1 MTDKIWYT
9 VHGSLFT
16 VSLTKLDIE
25 RRTIMAT
32 FVSQY
37 AGLHKWLRGSAAS
50 RRRHGWVIG
59 ILILV
64 LSGCSLQPVGT
75 TPTGTTPTGTTP
87 TQTLAPPS
95 PTATITEATAI
106 PESTPLARVIVSPA
120 QAGQTIVVRVNQQIV
135 VLPMST
141 ELTWQV
147 DYDSSILTAL
157 TPADKMSQ
165 PGPDG
170 WLFQAA
176 AVGQTDLVMTSV
188 PAPCPPG
195 TPCAPMPAR
204 VGVAIQVQP

>member
-37 AGLHKWLRGSAAS
+37 AGLHKGLRGSAAS

-75 TPTGTTPTGTTP
+75 TPTGTTPT
-87 TQTLAPPS
+87 QTLAPPS

-106 PESTPLARVIVSPA
+106 PESTPLARAIVSPA

>member
-37 AGLHKWLRGSAAS
+37 ARLHKWLRGSAAS

-64 LSGCSLQPVGT
+64 LSGCSLQPV
-75 TPTGTTPTGTTP
+75 GTTPTGTTP

-157 TPADKMSQ
+157 TPADKMNM

-170 WLFQAA
+170 WSFQAA

-204 VGVAIQVQP
+204 VGVTIQVQP

>member
-1 MTDKIWYT
+1 
-9 VHGSLFT
+9 
-16 VSLTKLDIE
+16 
-25 RRTIMAT
+25 MAT

-37 AGLHKWLRGSAAS
+37 ARLHKWLRGSAAS
-50 RRRHGWVIG
+50 RRRHDWVIG
-59 ILILV
+59 MLVLV
-64 LSGCSLQPVGT
+64 LSGCSLQPVGTTPTGTTPTGT

-106 PESTPLARVIVSPA
+106 PESTPLARVIVSP
-120 QAGQTIVVRVNQQIV
+120 GQTIVVRMNQQIV

-141 ELTWQV
+141 EITWQV

-204 VGVAIQVQP
+204 VGVIIQVQP

>member
-1 MTDKIWYT
+1 
-9 VHGSLFT
+9 
-16 VSLTKLDIE
+16 
-25 RRTIMAT
+25 MAT

-37 AGLHKWLRGSAAS
+37 ARLHKWLRGSAAS
-50 RRRHGWVIG
+50 RRRHDWVIG
-59 ILILV
+59 MLVLV

-120 QAGQTIVVRVNQQIV
+120 QAGQTIVVRMNQQIV

-204 VGVAIQVQP
+204 VGVIIQVQP